1 MLRPAQRGWRSHWP
15 TGRDHKEVWSLAWPM
30 ILSNITV
37 PLVGLVDTA
46 VIGHLPDSH
55 HLAAVAIGSMIFS
68 IVYWAF
74 GFLRMGTTGL
84 TAQAVGAEDPTAN
97 RTLLAQSLVMATLI
111 GLCIILLQGP
121 IIELALHWIAAEP
134 LVTEEAR
141 QYASIRVYGAP
152 AVLCNFALLGWF
164 VGNQNTKIP
173 LLLLTV
179 TNLLN
184 MILDVIA
191 VYGLGMH
198 ADGVALAT
206 VIAEYGSLLLGLY
219 LCRRMLKPLGGQ
231 LLATSLTQVKH
242 YTALFQV
249 NRYLF
254 VRTLAILF
262 SIAFFT
268 AQGARQG
275 TDILSANAVLLNF
288 LLLISNGLD
297 GFAHATEA
305 LIGKRSGRQ
314 DLKGFY
320 RTVTAAAIW
329 SLMTALLFTLFF
341 WIAGETIIQL
351 LTSLEG
357 VQQQAMIYLPWLIIL
372 PIISVWSYLLD
383 GIFIGATQ
391 VKAMQN
397 TMLFSVFCVFLPMW
411 WLLRPLE
418 NHGLWI
424 SFLSLFLARG
434 ISGGWVF
441 WQLSRKHQWSIRRK
455 ASPASRHA

>member
-1 MLRPAQRGWRSHWP
+1 MLRSAHINWP
-15 TGRDHKEVWSLAWPM
+15 TQRDHKEVWSLAWPM

-46 VIGHLPDSH
+46 VIGHLPDGH

-84 TAQAVGAEDPTAN
+84 TAQALGAEDPTAN

-111 GLCIILLQGP
+111 GLCIIMLQTP

-164 VGNQNTKIP
+164 LGNQNSKIP

-184 MILDVIA
+184 MVLDIIA

-198 ADGVALAT
+198 ADGVALAS

-219 LCRRMLKPLGGQ
+219 LCRSILRPMSGQ
-231 LLATSLTQVKH
+231 LLAASLTQVRH

-254 VRTLAILF
+254 IRTLALLF
-262 SIAFFT
+262 SMAFFT

-288 LLLISNGLD
+288 ILLISNGLD

-314 DLKGFY
+314 DMTGFY
-320 RTVTAAAIW
+320 RTVTTAAIW
-329 SLMTALLFTLFF
+329 SAITALLFSLFF
-341 WIAGETIIQL
+341 WVAGGWVIQL
-351 LTSLEG
+351 LTSIEN

-372 PIISVWSYLLD
+372 PLIGVWSFLLD

-397 TMLFSVFCVFLPMW
+397 TMLFSVFCVFIPAW
-411 WLLRPLE
+411 WLLQPLG

-424 SFLSLFLARG
+424 AYLTLFLARG

-441 WQLSRKHQWSIRRK
+441 WQLSRKQQWQITRK
-455 ASPASRHA
+455 ASA

>member
-1 MLRPAQRGWRSHWP
+1 MPRASHTNWTALRPSR
-15 TGRDHKEVWSLAWPM
+15 RDHKEVWSLAWPM

-46 VIGHLPDSH
+46 VIGHLPDGK

-68 IVYWAF
+68 VVYWAF

-84 TAQAVGAEDPTAN
+84 TAQAVGAENATAN
-97 RTLLAQSLVMATLI
+97 RTLLAQSLVMASAI
-111 GLCIILLQGP
+111 GLCIILLQRP
-121 IIELALHWIAAEP
+121 IIELALQWIAAEP

-141 QYASIRVYGAP
+141 HYASIRIYGAP

-164 VGNQNTKIP
+164 LGNQNSKIP

-184 MILDVIA
+184 MILDIIA

-206 VIAEYGSLLLGLY
+206 VLAEYGSLLLGLY
-219 LCRRMLKPLGGQ
+219 LCRRLLRPMGGQ
-231 LLATSLTQVKH
+231 LLTASLTRIKH

-254 VRTLAILF
+254 IRTLALLF
-262 SIAFFT
+262 SMAFFT

-288 LLLISNGLD
+288 ILLISNGLD

-305 LIGKRSGRQ
+305 LIGKRTGRQ
-314 DLKGFY
+314 DMTGFY
-320 RTVTAAAIW
+320 RTVTTAAIW
-329 SLMTALLFTLFF
+329 SVITALLFTLFF
-341 WIAGETIIQL
+341 WVAGGWVIQL
-351 LTSLEG
+351 LTSIKE

-372 PIISVWSYLLD
+372 PLIGVWSFLLD
-383 GIFIGATQ
+383 GIFIGTTQ

-397 TMLFSVFCVFLPMW
+397 TMLLSVFGVFIPLW
-411 WLLRPLE
+411 WLLLPLG

-424 SFLSLFLARG
+424 AYLSLFLARG
-434 ISGGWVF
+434 LSGGWVF
-441 WQLSRKHQWSIRRK
+441 WQLSRKQQWSIIRK
-455 ASPASRHA
+455 TSA

>member
-1 MLRPAQRGWRSHWP
+1 MLKAVPTFWP
-15 TGRDHKEVWSLAWPM
+15 SKREHKEVWSLAWPM
-30 ILSNITV
+30 IISNISV

-84 TAQAVGAEDPTAN
+84 TAQAVGSEDPTTN
-97 RTLLAQSLVMATLI
+97 RTLLAQSLIMALFI
-111 GLCIILLQGP
+111 GLSIILLQGP
-121 IIELALHWIAAEP
+121 IIELALHWIAADP
-134 LVTEEAR
+134 LVTEEANN
-141 QYASIRVYGAP
+141 YAAIRVYGAP

-164 VGNQNTKIP
+164 VGNQNTRIP

-184 MILDVIA
+184 MLMDVIA

-198 ADGVALAT
+198 ADGVAMAT

-219 LCRRMLKPLGGQ
+219 LSRRILKPLGGT
-231 LLATSLTQVKH
+231 LLAESLTQVRH

-314 DLKGFY
+314 DMPGFY
-320 RTVTAAAIW
+320 RTIMTATIW
-329 SLMTALLFTLFF
+329 SFITALLFTLFF
-341 WIAGETIIQL
+341 WIAGVWIIRL
-351 LTSLEG
+351 LTSLES
-357 VQQQAMIYLPWLIIL
+357 VQQQAMIYLPWLITL
-372 PIISVWSYLLD
+372 PLISVWSFLLD

-397 TMLFSVFCVFLPMW
+397 TMLFSVFCVFLPAW

-424 SFLSLFLARG
+424 AFLTLFLARG
-434 ISGGWVF
+434 VSGGWVF
-441 WQLSRKHQWSIRRK
+441 WQLSRKRQWPINHSKPVTSK
-455 ASPASRHA
+455 ALNPE